1 MKIGISGASGHLGT
15 AIIAELKKR
24 APNAQIVGV
33 SRTPEKAT
41 SLGIDGDDIT
51 TAANANAASTAV
63 SAALDIL
70 NTARAVVGAAQ
81 NRLEFASDNLATS
94 IENTEAARSSLLD
107 LDVAQEMTM
116 FTSKQ
121 ILVQSGVS
129 MLAQANQMPQSLLKL
144 FQ

>member
-1 MKIGISGASGHLGT
+1 
-15 AIIAELKKR
+15 
-24 APNAQIVGV
+24 
-33 SRTPEKAT
+33 
-41 SLGIDGDDIT
+41 
-51 TAANANAASTAV
+51 V
-63 SAALDIL
+63 SAALDTL

-107 LDVAQEMTM
+107 LDVAKEMTM